1 MEKWEELFP
10 QNTRKKGRE
19 LLENGRIRDLS
30 VNENEYSA
38 AVLGR
43 ERYEV
48 KISMDHGIPV
58 RTECSCAVG
67 RGRGKCAHM
76 AAVLYAAEQE
86 KAEEEKKSRAEQEK
100 AAAYSHLDG
109 AETDRGS
116 AEDEKKAIRMLQG
129 YRYFHGDQIRK
140 SLKLST
146 EAETGGRKAISGGR
160 LRLEQVGKGFERSGG
175 QVLGQASAIGETER
189 GRKSYFPVRL
199 VFSSDEALR
208 AECGCPECARS
219 YRQYSGD
226 CRCKYTAGL
235 ALLLEEYLKDHNIGD
250 MTDAAGQ
257 YIIESTLWGKL
268 MKQTKGPADPM
279 RLEPRLIQKDKKLY
293 VSFKT
298 GAGRMF
304 VVKNLEEFCEHVK
317 NGEEAVYGSSTVL
330 SHKRENFTE
339 GSLPWLEFVN
349 RIVQEEVRFADR
361 MEDSW
366 RFSGNRPSVGML
378 LELFGWRLD
387 QFYELMGPS
396 GVEAEDRDHGKKKQV
411 LYARTGSPRIQVEIE
426 PRYAGGKPGPAEKFD
441 GVQVSGTMPE
451 LFYGMDTA
459 YFIEADGLY
468 RQSGELLDGLERLA
482 DVSMDGSFRFFVGR
496 NRLAEFYHMIL
507 PRFREIAQVAEKD
520 GELIRSFL
528 PPRGEYQFYLDAE
541 GGDFVCRPV
550 VRYGNQEYS
559 PVEAVRCI
567 ENGQDLMEPF
577 RSLAEEAGIALEVK
591 RRFPVEVP
599 QKEEF
604 SCGGDEEVMYQVAEN
619 GVAALASLGEVLC
632 TDRFR
637 GCHVVRRVQTA
648 VGVSVSS
655 GMLDLKIDTGD
666 IPPEELVDLLHS
678 YRQKK
683 KYHRLKN
690 GTFVR
695 MEESSVGMLEEMA
708 AALRLTPKEMIRG
721 NMHLPV
727 YRALY
732 LDRLLEEHEDVYSKR
747 DSHFKQIVKSF
758 KTIKDADFEEPE
770 SLSATMRQYQKN
782 GYRWLRTLESWNF
795 GGILADDMG
804 LGKTL
809 QMIAV
814 LLAAKLEGKT
824 GTSLIVTPASLVFNW
839 GEEFKKFAPE
849 LKVTLAAG
857 TQAERQK
864 RLEESVHSDVLITSY
879 DLLKRDAALYEG
891 REFLYQVLDEAQYIK
906 NHTTAA
912 AKAVKVIKSR
922 FRFALTGT
930 PIENRLSELWSI
942 FDYLMPGFL
951 YGYDTFRREFEIPVV
966 KNNDQEA
973 MERLQR
979 MVGPFILRRL
989 KQDVLRDLPEKTE
1002 EVRYVQ
1008 MTGKQR
1014 KLYDGQA
1021 IHLRSL
1027 LDHQS
1032 EEEFNNS
1039 RFQVLTELTRLR
1051 QICCD
1056 PALCFE
1062 DYGDETAKTDA
1073 CMELVQSAVDGG
1085 HRLLVFSQ
1093 FTSMLDILSSRLDG
1107 EHVEHFMITGA
1118 TPKEKRLQLVNAFN
1132 GGAVPVFLISL
1143 KAGGVGLNLTGAD
1156 MVVHYDPWWNLAAQN
1171 QATDRAHRI
1180 GQQKN
1185 VTVYKLITKDSIEE
1199 KVLELQ
1205 ETKREL
1211 ADRIIG
1217 QGTEQAA
1224 PMTREDM
1231 LRLLEIQT

>member
-19 LLENGRIRDLS
+19 LLEKGRIRELS

-86 KAEEEKKSRAEQEK
+86 KAEEEKKSRAEREE

-109 AETDRGS
+109 TETDRGS

-160 LRLEQVGKGFERSGG
+160 LRLEQVGKGFERSGD

-189 GRKSYFPVRL
+189 GRKSYFPIRL

-208 AECGCPECARS
+208 AECGCPECARR

-468 RQSGELLDGLERLA
+468 RQSGELSDGLERLA

-567 ENGQDLMEPF
+567 ENGQELMEPF

-591 RRFPVEVP
+591 RWFPVEVP

-637 GCHVVRRVQTA
+637 GCHVVRRVKTA

-666 IPPEELVDLLHS
+666 IPPEELVELLHS

-695 MEESSVGMLEEMA
+695 MEESSVGMLDEMA

-951 YGYDTFRREFEIPVV
+951 YGYDIFRREFEIPVV

-1132 GGAVPVFLISL
+1132 GGEVPVFLISL

>member
-19 LLENGRIRDLS
+19 LLENGRIRELS

-86 KAEEEKKSRAEQEK
+86 KAEEEKKSRAEQEE

-109 AETDRGS
+109 TETDRGS

-468 RQSGELLDGLERLA
+468 RQSGELSDGLERLA

-577 RSLAEEAGIALEVK
+577 RALAEEAGIALEVK

-604 SCGGDEEVMYQVAEN
+604 SCGGDEEVMYQVVEN

-666 IPPEELVDLLHS
+666 IPPEELVELLHS

-1132 GGAVPVFLISL
+1132 GGEVPVFLISL

-1156 MVVHYDPWWNLAAQN
+1156 MVVHYDPWWNLSAQE

-1180 GQQKN
+1180 GQKN
-1185 VTVYKLITKDSIEE
+1185 SVQVYKLIAKDTIEE
-1199 KVLELQ
+1199 KILRLQ
-1205 ETKREL
+1205 ESKKEL
-1211 ADRIIG
+1211 ADAVIR
-1217 QGTEQAA
+1217 QGGSLFSLSPEQLA
-1224 PMTREDM
+1224 E
-1231 LRLLEIQT
+1231 LLA